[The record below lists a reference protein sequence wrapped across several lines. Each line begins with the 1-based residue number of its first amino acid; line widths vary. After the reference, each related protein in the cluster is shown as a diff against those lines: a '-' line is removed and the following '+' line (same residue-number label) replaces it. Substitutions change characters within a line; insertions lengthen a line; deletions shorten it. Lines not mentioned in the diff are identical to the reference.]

1 MAVWGQDIGEVRQLA
16 NQLTTKAEEIQGIMT
31 QLNTRINQVHWTGPD
46 ADKFK
51 SDWNGQHVSQLK
63 TVISA
68 LRDAGQRAQR
78 NASEQEQTS
87 NA

>member
-31 QLNTRINQVHWTGPD
+31 QLNSRINQVHWTGPD

-63 TVISA
+63 TVISV
-68 LRDAGQRAQR
+68 LKDAGQRAQR

>member
-1 MAVWGQDIGEVRQLA
+1 M
-16 NQLTTKAEEIQGIMT
+16 
-31 QLNTRINQVHWTGPD
+31 HWTGPD

-63 TVISA
+63 TVVSA